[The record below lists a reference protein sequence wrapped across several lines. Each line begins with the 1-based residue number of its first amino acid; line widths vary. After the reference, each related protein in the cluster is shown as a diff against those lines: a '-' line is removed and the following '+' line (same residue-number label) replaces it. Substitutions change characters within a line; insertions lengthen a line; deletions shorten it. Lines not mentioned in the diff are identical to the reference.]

1 MLATFQ
7 EAHVKSTG
15 SSRRRTVAAFASLAL
30 LSTLLIPS
38 AAQAAPAALRDAAKA
53 AALSAELGQRSAGSY
68 LDRASGRMVVTVT
81 DTASAARVRT
91 AGGVAKQV
99 KYSGAALE
107 AVTVKIAKTSTIPGV
122 AWATDLT
129 GNQVVVTVDPTVTG
143 ARLATVKAAVAA
155 VGGAARLERSAS
167 TFSLKIAG
175 GQAIYGGGYRCSL
188 GFNVKTASYYYFV
201 TAGHCTAVASTWY
214 TNSGQTTSIGPS
226 IVSSFPGNDYGIV
239 RYDNTSIAHPGS
251 VYTYSGSQTISSVGT
266 AYVGESVSRSGSTT
280 GVHTGTVT
288 AVNATVTYSEGTVS
302 GLIRT
307 TVCAEGGDSGGSL
320 YAGSVALGMTS
331 GGSGD
336 CTSGGVTYFQPLNE
350 VFSTYTNLSLV

>member
-1 MLATFQ
+1 
-7 EAHVKSTG
+7 VRSTS
-15 SSRRRTVAAFASLAL
+15 SSRWRIATAFAPLVL

-38 AAQAAPAALRDAAKA
+38 AAQAAPAGLRDADAPKA
-53 AALSAELGQRSAGSY
+53 AALSAKLGKGSAGSY

-81 DTASAARVRT
+81 DAASAAKVRA

-99 KYSGAALE
+99 KYSAAALE
-107 AVTVKIAKTSTIPGV
+107 AVTTRIAKTSTIAGT
-122 AWATDLT
+122 ARATDVT
-129 GNQVVVTVDPTVTG
+129 TNQVVVTVDPTVTG
-143 ARLATVKAAVAA
+143 AKLATVKAAVVAA
-155 VGGAARLERSAS
+155 GDAARLEYSK
-167 TFSLKIAG
+167 TEFTLKIAG

-201 TAGHCTAVASTWY
+201 TAGHCTDVASNWY
-214 TNSGQTTSIGPS
+214 TNSAQSTLIGPT

-239 RYDNTSIAHPGS
+239 RYDNSSITHPGT

-280 GVHTGTVT
+280 GVHTGSVT
-288 AVNATVTYSEGTVS
+288 AINASVTYAEGTVS

-320 YAGSVALGMTS
+320 YAGSIALGMTS

-336 CTSGGVTYFQPLNE
+336 CSSGGVTYFQPLNE

>member
-1 MLATFQ
+1 VRSTSSSTWRIAT
-7 EAHVKSTG
+7 
-15 SSRRRTVAAFASLAL
+15 AFAPLVL

-38 AAQAAPAALRDAAKA
+38 AAQAAPATLRDTDASTA
-53 AALSAELGQRSAGSY
+53 AALSTKLGPRSAGSY

-81 DTASAARVRT
+81 DATSAAQVRA

-99 KYSGAALE
+99 KYSAAALE
-107 AVTVKIAKTSTIPGV
+107 AVTTKIAKTAAIAGT
-122 AWATDLT
+122 ARATDIT
-129 GNQVVVTVDPTVTG
+129 TNQVVVTVDPSVTG
-143 ARLATVKAAVAA
+143 AKLAKVKAAVTAA
-155 VGGAARLERSAS
+155 GDAARLEYSPTA
-167 TFSLKIAG
+167 FSLKIAG

-188 GFNVKTASYYYFV
+188 GFNVKTTSYYYFV
-201 TAGHCTAVASTWY
+201 TAGHCTDVASNWY
-214 TNSGQTTSIGPS
+214 SNSGQTTLIGPT

-239 RYDNTSIAHPGS
+239 RYDNTSIAHPSS

-288 AVNATVTYSEGTVS
+288 AINASVTYSEGTVS

-350 VFSTYTNLSLV
+350 VFSTYTNLSLA

>member
-1 MLATFQ
+1 MR
-7 EAHVKSTG
+7 STG
-15 SSRRRTVAAFASLAL
+15 SPRWRTVTAFAPLVL
-30 LSTLLIPS
+30 LGTLLMPS
-38 AAQAAPAALRDAAKA
+38 AAQAAPTPLRDADA
-53 AALSAELGQRSAGSY
+53 AAAVTLSTKLGQHSAGSY

-81 DTASAARVRT
+81 DTVSAAKVRA

-99 KYSGAALE
+99 KYGSAALE
-107 AVTVKIAKTSTIPGV
+107 AVTAKIAKTSTIAGT

-143 ARLATVKAAVAA
+143 AKLATVKAAVAA
-155 VGGAARLERSAS
+155 AGDAARLEYSAA

-188 GFNVKTASYYYFV
+188 GFNVKTTSYYYFV
-201 TAGHCTAVASTWY
+201 TAGHCTEVASNWY
-214 TNSGQTTSIGPS
+214 TNSGQTTLIGPT

-239 RYDNTSIAHPGS
+239 RYDNSAIAHPGS

-288 AVNATVTYSEGTVS
+288 AVNASVTYSEGTVS

-350 VFSTYTNLSLV
+350 VFSTYTNISLV